1 MIRVYTAGVFD
12 LLHYGHVRYLRK
24 AKSLGDVLFVG
35 LLTDEGTERYKFKK
49 PILTYEQ
56 RFEVLSELT
65 FIDEIVKQDDTD
77 PTTTLRKLKELGFVF
92 NIMVRG
98 NDYEGIP
105 QGTEFIEANGGKVVR
120 LPYCKEISSTFIKER
135 LINEKR

>member
-98 NDYEGIP
+98 KFFCCFLI
-105 QGTEFIEANGGKVVR
+105 
-120 LPYCKEISSTFIKER
+120 ISSK
-135 LINEKR
+135 